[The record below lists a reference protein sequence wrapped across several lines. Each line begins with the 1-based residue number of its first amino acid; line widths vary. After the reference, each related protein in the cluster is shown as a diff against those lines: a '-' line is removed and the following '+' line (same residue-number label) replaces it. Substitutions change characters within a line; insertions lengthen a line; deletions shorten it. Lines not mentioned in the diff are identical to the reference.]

1 MKRKCARLFVFL
13 FAICA
18 LCFAAFG
25 VAACKNKNQDHK
37 HTYGEWQITKPTE
50 TEVGSAV
57 KTCSTCETNEEGH
70 TITVTL
76 PILGNEGYTK
86 SADTATCE
94 AGGEI
99 VYTIHINNETISF
112 AIKSSAKGHSF
123 NEDFWLGDGFTHWHG
138 ASCGHNVKGN
148 EAPCVAENDDT
159 NCDICGYPIHQHTY
173 QWGGDENEHWLEPTC
188 CDTAEIKDKGSH
200 IDNDNDDVCEICSR
214 KVKHT
219 HKYSK
224 DWTFDENAHWHA
236 PTCTDI
242 TEGSDE
248 AEHTFENGICEC
260 GAIEVETNAYRILKE
275 KADLRDSYADWLNSI
290 KAKDVRNVTVSESGD
305 VIYVYSNGT
314 TEAVYVAE
322 RTVRVK
328 AVASGEGIAHVWIML
343 SLYKDGEY
351 QEINGMYA
359 LGIAETDEDG
369 IAEITFIPI
378 SGYTS
383 QNVDYRVRLAEKKD
397 IATYLG
403 VSEEYA
409 PKPIPNRYTATG
421 QSDSFITVEV
431 NENAILDNVIGQL
444 GFAFSKGWDA
454 YEQFSLPYARYFED
468 PMNAESTIKEVDTTF
483 EFTTS
488 GGELFDYFYFI
499 PSNKYSFASADS
511 TFTPEQLAVIEKNF
525 GIAASGVYKIYFEV
539 EEGANATLYYWN
551 EGGVNL
557 GAYHVTKTDGT
568 PSDDYITSISGGT
581 AGTGK
586 FTGANYVNVVI
597 EPENGLRLFQFGL
610 LCDTACKV
618 KITVERTGDY
628 VEETTNT
635 TLGVGEANSVETYIV
650 GYRTKD
656 VTLKNVSTGLYA
668 ISVIPTDS
676 STSKGA
682 GNLVAYTT
690 TANKVMLWENSQY
703 KGIIEILSTDKKL
716 TVENNGFAFN
726 GKIMLEP
733 YELPELVADTTMYI
747 PISNESGSAYD
758 VPLDETV
765 TAGQYLIDITLS
777 GSLAAGKMY
786 NVTVIVGENKYAIT
800 TTSVASSVTYS
811 AYIQIPEG
819 AGHIRI
825 VSNNTSYNTLTAYVK
840 LSAQHGVVVGVPT
853 NVVYETTSTLDDEK
867 FYSFIAPKE
876 GTYRI
881 TLTLN
886 SEAVKSKDFYYMRV
900 ENAYNSE
907 QIIISNGIR
916 ENTSQIIT
924 TASGTFEMQEGVE
937 IVLKF
942 TRTRSVLFNFDFVI
956 EFIED

>member
-57 KTCSTCETNEEGH
+57 KTCSTCEKNEEGH

-242 TEGSDE
+242 TEGADE
-248 AEHTFENGICEC
+248 AEHTFKNGVCEC

-454 YEQFSLPYARYFED
+454 YEQFILPYARYFED

-525 GIAASGVYKIYFEV
+525 ALAASGIYKIHFTV
-539 EEGANATLYYWN
+539 ETNANVTLYYWN

-557 GAYHVTKTDGT
+557 GAYHVTNSDGT

-597 EPENGLRLFQFGL
+597 EPANGLRQYQFGIIS
-610 LCDTACKV
+610 DSAVKV
-618 KITVERTGDY
+618 TFTVERIGDY
-628 VEETTNT
+628 EEKRNDGK
-635 TLGVGEANSVETYIV
+635 LGVGKENSVSAVVAEYGNTEISLDNVPEGDYIL
-650 GYRTKD
+650 TITPNSD
-656 VTLKNVSTGLYA
+656 
-668 ISVIPTDS
+668 SVV
-676 STSKGA
+676 KGA
-682 GNLVAYTT
+682 CILGAYTNDT
-690 TANKVMLWENSQY
+690 NKTSLWENNTF
-703 KGIIEILSTDKKL
+703 KGTIKIPANTEILYI
-716 TVENNGFAFN
+716 ENWGA
-726 GKIMLEP
+726 GLEGTLMLEQ
-733 YELPELVADTTMYI
+733 YRMPELEADTWTYE
-747 PISNESGSAYD
+747 PASNAKAANNA
-758 VPLDETV
+758 T
-765 TAGQYLIDITLS
+765 DITYNIPLGNSVASGNYYIEVTLYGALIS
-777 GSLAAGKMY
+777 GSLYK
-786 NVTVIVGENKYAIT
+786 VTVSIGEREYTISTKS
-800 TTSVASSVTYS
+800 TSQSYVTYS
-811 AYIQIPEG
+811 TFIEVTNEDRYITIT
-819 AGHIRI
+819 
-825 VSNNTSYNTLTAYVK
+825 NNSYTYNTFTANVR
-840 LSAQHGVVVGVPT
+840 LNSAPNVQT
-853 NVVYETTSTLDDEK
+853 NSETFVSLTSTDSRDK
-867 FYSFIAPKE
+867 NKYYTFTASQT
-876 GTYRI
+876 GTYKI
-881 TLTLN
+881 TLIPIEGGT
-886 SEAVKSKDFYYMRV
+886 VKNLSV
-900 ENAYNSE
+900 ANAKTDES
-907 QIIISNGIR
+907 
-916 ENTSQIIT
+916 IIT
-924 TASGTFEMQEGVE
+924 KVTSGTIDTLSGTFELQEGDE
-937 IVLKF
+937 IILKVSKGSASMI
-942 TRTRSVLFNFDFVI
+942 TSFNFII
-956 EFIED
+956 EYENN